1 MVTDQIETDFRDKVC
16 EQIQLVPEGIN
27 RYRVFSPFLFEDG
40 DHLAIVLKRIGDKW
54 RLSDEGHTY
63 MHLTYDIDEK
73 DLQRGTR
80 QRIISNTLST
90 FFVKDSDGELLIDIT
105 DSRYGDS
112 LYSFI
117 QAIIRISDISYL
129 SRERVRSTF
138 IEDFRSFLASKVEE
152 PHRFFDWHDLIK
164 DPVGNY
170 TVDCRINE
178 RSTPLFIYA
187 ISGDDKARD
196 ATINLLQFERWNVSN
211 HSIAIFENQE
221 EISRKVLAR
230 LSDVFEKQFSSLELN
245 KDRISKYLET
255 ELANK

>member
-1 MVTDQIETDFRDKVC
+1 MVTDQIENDFRDKVC

-40 DHLAIVLKRIGDKW
+40 DHLAIVLKRIGNNW

-63 MHLTYDIDEK
+63 MQLTYDIDEK
-73 DLQRGTR
+73 DLHRGTR

-90 FFVKDSDGELLIDIT
+90 FFVNDSNGELLIDIT
-105 DSRYGDS
+105 DDRYGDS

-138 IEDFRSFLASKVEE
+138 MEDFRSFMESKVEE
-152 PHRFFDWHDLIK
+152 LRRVFDWHDPIR

-170 TVDCRINE
+170 TVDCRVNG
-178 RSTPLFIYA
+178 RSTPIFIYA

-196 ATINLLQFERWNVSN
+196 ATINLLQFERWNASN

-245 KDRISKYLET
+245 KDRIAKYLDT
-255 ELANK
+255 ELANI